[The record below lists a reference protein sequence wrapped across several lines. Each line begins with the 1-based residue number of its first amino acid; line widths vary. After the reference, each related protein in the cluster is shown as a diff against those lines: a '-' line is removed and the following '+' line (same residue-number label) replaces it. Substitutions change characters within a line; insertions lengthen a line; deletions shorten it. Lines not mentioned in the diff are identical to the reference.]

1 MVGVELP
8 TLHQRSHPSPPS
20 YDPII
25 PKSGETTNGHSPTT
39 TEQEDNSVS
48 HHGDH
53 HHNPTTSA
61 TSSSSSS
68 GATPTSSHKL
78 NSIMLATIVFY
89 SVSGGPF
96 GIEESVRAGGHAYTL
111 LGFILMPFVWSIP
124 EAIMTTEL
132 GSTFTDAAGGVA
144 WVEHAFGYG
153 PGFMVGYLGWCAGAT
168 DNAIYPVLFLDY
180 VVQGFLLKGSS
191 SSSSNSNSSSSC
203 LDGDNSASVDP
214 ACTGSSSSSG
224 YDPSLHPL
232 LRFLI
237 LSCTS
242 IGLSYINYLG
252 LPIVGRMSV
261 LICGI
266 AMSPFVL
273 LTLIGMFQVDPQRW
287 FRLPDPIDRDSI
299 HRMMSYDSDDNDDNN
314 DSTTT
319 SIAGGFFPNFVA
331 GNILWRPFINNL
343 FWNLNS
349 FDSAASFSEDV
360 ENPGVAYPAAMK
372 YAVVMVFCGYL
383 FPLLVALGASDAP
396 QSAWVDG
403 YLATVTSDIV
413 GPWLGDWTIFAAGIS
428 NIALYQAEL
437 STEAYQ
443 LMGMAE
449 RGYVPS
455 LFAHRSQHGT
465 PTYCIILGTMVIIVL
480 VTLSDLSQLIEMLN
494 FNYAIALLIE
504 YAAFIK
510 LRISHPDLHRPWRLP
525 FNTVGCIL
533 LFIPPFFCTI
543 FLLSLANYQT
553 FIFSICVNS
562 IGVLL
567 YVSKQRGYWGSPNNN
582 TAIPLSSPQSP
593 QGKGSYNLVHE
604 DSNRHSTNG
613 MVWSDIDDD
622 HELELELS

>member
-1 MVGVELP
+1 MNASSSVELP
-8 TLHQRSHPSPPS
+8 TLVPHQQQQQYQNGHH
-20 YDPII
+20 
-25 PKSGETTNGHSPTT
+25 TTNKTMEENVDVIIRGPNDENNHYNNSDGHHASTST
-39 TEQEDNSVS
+39 ATA
-48 HHGDH
+48 
-53 HHNPTTSA
+53 TTSTSGSA
-61 TSSSSSS
+61 NSSSNNNN
-68 GATPTSSHKL
+68 KL

-96 GIEESVRAGGHAYTL
+96 GIEESIRAGGHAYTL
-111 LGFILMPFVWSIP
+111 LGFLILPFVWSIP

-144 WVEHAFGYG
+144 WVEHAFGHG
-153 PGFMVGYLGWCAGAT
+153 PGFMVGYLGWCAGCT

-180 VVQGFLLKGSS
+180 LVQGFLLKGASS
-191 SSSSNSNSSSSC
+191 DSC
-203 LDGDNSASVDP
+203 HENTTTATEPSDP
-214 ACTGSSSSSG
+214 ACSGG

-232 LRFLI
+232 LRFII
-237 LSCTS
+237 LSSTS
-242 IGLSYINYLG
+242 IGLSYINWLG

-261 LICGI
+261 IICGI

-273 LTLIGMFQVDPQRW
+273 LTLIGVFQIHPERW
-287 FRLPDPIDRDSI
+287 FQLPDPIDRDT
-299 HRMMSYDSDDNDDNN
+299 YQDDP
-314 DSTTT
+314 TT
-319 SIAGGFFPNFVA
+319 STAGGFFPNFVA
-331 GNILWRPFINNL
+331 ANVLWRPFLNNL

-372 YAVVMVFCGYL
+372 YAVVMVFAGYI

-396 QSAWVDG
+396 QGDWVDG
-403 YLATVTSDIV
+403 YLATVTSKIV
-413 GPWLGDWTIFAAGIS
+413 GPWLGNWTIFAAGIS

-455 LFAHRSQHGT
+455 IFAHRSQHGT
-465 PTYCIILGTMVIIVL
+465 PTYCIMLGTLVIVVF
-480 VTLSDLSQLIEMLN
+480 VTLTDLSQLIEMLN

-533 LFIPPFFCTI
+533 LFIPPFVCTI
-543 FLLSLANYQT
+543 LLLSLATYQT
-553 FIFSICVNS
+553 YIFSICVNS

-567 YVSKQRGYWGSPNNN
+567 YLSKQHGYWGSNN
-582 TAIPLSSPQSP
+582 TAVPSDAQSP
-593 QGKGSYNLVHE
+593 QGKGSYNRVK
-604 DSNRHSTNG
+604 SNSTDG
-613 MVWSDIDDD
+613 MMLFDMADD
-622 HELELELS
+622 HGLELELS